1 MLAGRR
7 NPSPANGEG
16 FRETVSG
23 DVFVFSDFLMY
34 SRNDYYLSQNK
45 KSKSFIPKKKY
56 EIRVYGFFTRRN
68 LVTMLMAV
76 ELILN
81 SVNLNFIAFN
91 KYLWPHRLDGL
102 FFTIFIITIAAA
114 EAAVA
119 IAIIINLY
127 RSHKSID
134 VEDATELKW

>member
-1 MLAGRR
+1 MQPGL
-7 NPSPANGEG
+7 
-16 FRETVSG
+16 FHLLFISG
-23 DVFVFSDFLMY
+23 ALF
-34 SRNDYYLSQNK
+34 
-45 KSKSFIPKKKY
+45 FIG
-56 EIRVYGFFTRRN
+56 VYGFLTRRN
-68 LVTMLMAV
+68 LITMLMSI

-102 FFTIFIITIAAA
+102 FFTVFIIAIAAA

-127 RSHKSID
+127 RSHHSID
-134 VEDATELKW
+134 VESAEELKY